1 MSETEQTNTPAL
13 TETKTLQDMEKNN
26 LKEVLEERTKTETSY
41 MIVYI
46 ILAIIAILGLV
57 GYFYFRG

>member
-1 MSETEQTNTPAL
+1 MSETEQTNKLAS
-13 TETKTLQDMEKNN
+13 TEIKTLQDVDKNN